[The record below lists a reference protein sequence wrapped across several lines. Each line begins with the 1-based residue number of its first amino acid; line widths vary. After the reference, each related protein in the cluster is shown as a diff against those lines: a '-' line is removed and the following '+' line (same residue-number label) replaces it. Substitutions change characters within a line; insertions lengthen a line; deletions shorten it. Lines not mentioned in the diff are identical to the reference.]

1 MKKILFQK
9 FIKDTLKLFIT
20 IAFVIGLIVWVIQA
34 VNYLDFVTED
44 GHSLYVYFSYSALN
58 FPKMIHRILPFVF
71 FISIFYQILKY
82 EAKNE
87 LLIFWTNGVKKI
99 EFINVVIFYSI
110 LVTFFQI
117 FLGGFISPYSQ
128 NEARSY
134 IRTSNVDFFPSLIK
148 AGKFIDTVSDL
159 TIFIESKDELGNYQN
174 IFLKDLIP
182 GDNLSDNQDNQ
193 GFQIIYAKEGRLIN
207 SNNKRYFEL
216 YNGEM
221 INKENEKI
229 TNLTFEKINFNLSK
243 YSSKSTTYPKIQE
256 VPSADLVDCL
266 YLDYRNKIKEFD
278 KSKFLQC
285 RIESMG
291 AIKQEFLKRFY
302 KPIYLPL
309 LALISCLLI
318 LKSKENDNFD
328 KFKIFLF
335 MIIFFTIVLS
345 EISLR
350 FATTG
355 QIGMYFFLFFPILA
369 FIIIY
374 FSLMAKI
381 KL

>member
-99 EFINVVIFYSI
+99 QFINVVILYSV
-110 LVTFFQI
+110 LVTTFQI
-117 FLGGFISPYSQ
+117 VLGGFISPFSQ

-148 AGKFIDTVSDL
+148 EGKFIDTVSDL
-159 TIFIESKDELGNYQN
+159 TIFIESKDELGNYKN

-182 GDNLSDNQDNQ
+182 DDSSNDNRDDES
-193 GFQIIYAKEGRLIN
+193 FQIIYAKEGRLIN

-221 INKENEKI
+221 INKENKKM
-229 TNLTFEKINFNLSK
+229 TNLTFDKINFNLSK
-243 YSSKSTTYPKIQE
+243 YTSKSTTYPKIQE

-266 YLDYRNKIKEFD
+266 YLNYKNKTKEFD
-278 KSKFLQC
+278 NSKFLQC
-285 RIESMG
+285 RIESIS

-335 MIIFFTIVLS
+335 VIIFFTIVFS
-345 EISLR
+345 ELSLR

-369 FIIIY
+369 FTIIY
-374 FSLMAKI
+374 FSLMVKI